1 MYRRVATYVDK
12 ILKGAKPGDLPVEQP
27 TKFELVINLKTAK
40 AIGLTIPLSLL
51 GRADQVIEMNR
62 ILLIIA
68 FAAVAVIP
76 SLPMVATGGAA
87 ASGGKAGSTSAMAA
101 KGSRSSQHREVRVV
115 TGFGGI
121 RHFGSSAVFA
131 GPSFL
136 IVDALPL
143 DAQVFLDSRPF
154 GSAAQLMAHA
164 FPLPPGRHIVW
175 VVAPGF
181 KPYSVQFV
189 ADPIFSIR
197 LRIRLGANWLE
208 RQARR

>member
-1 MYRRVATYVDK
+1 
-12 ILKGAKPGDLPVEQP
+12 
-27 TKFELVINLKTAK
+27 
-40 AIGLTIPLSLL
+40 
-51 GRADQVIEMNR
+51 MNR

-68 FAAVAVIP
+68 FAVAVIP
-76 SLPMVATGGAA
+76 SLPNVATGGAT
-87 ASGGKAGSTSAMAA
+87 ASGGKAASTSAMAA
-101 KGSRSSQHREVRVV
+101 RGSNSSQHRERRLV

-121 RHFGSSAVFA
+121 RHFGSSTVFA

-143 DAQVFLDSRPF
+143 EAQVFLDNRPF

-164 FPLPPGRHIVW
+164 FPLPPGRHSVW

-189 ADPIFSIR
+189 ADPIFSTR
-197 LRIRLGANWLE
+197 LRIALSAE
-208 RQARR
+208 